1 MLVSQLAL
9 LNLIDDRNCHIFIVD
24 AANNSGLCWGLFR
37 IKEDLVLP
45 RADPYV
51 MVRLDRSR
59 TTSHHVVSAAYP
71 CHGGVLAAT
80 EKTTSCP

>member
-9 LNLIDDRNCHIFIVD
+9 LDLIHDRNCNIFIVD
-24 AANNSGLCWGLFR
+24 AANNSSLGWGLFR
-37 IKEDLVLP
+37 INEDLVLP

-51 MVRLDRSR
+51 MVRLDGSR
-59 TTSHHVVSAAYP
+59 TNSHNAVSVAYP
-71 CHGGVLAAT
+71 CHGGAPAAT